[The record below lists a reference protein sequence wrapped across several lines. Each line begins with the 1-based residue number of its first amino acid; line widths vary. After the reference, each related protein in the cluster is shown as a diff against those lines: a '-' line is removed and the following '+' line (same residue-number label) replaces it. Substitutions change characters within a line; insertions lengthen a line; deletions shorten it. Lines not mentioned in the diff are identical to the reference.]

1 MKYKLFA
8 FYLPQF
14 HETQENNL
22 WWGKGF
28 TEWDNVRKAKP
39 FLKSQSLPRVPL
51 NNNYYDLSKLDTLIL
66 QGKLAR
72 EFLIEG
78 FSIYHYWSKGVRLLQ
93 KPLDLILQN
102 KEIDFP
108 FHLTWANH
116 PWVRSWRN
124 SSGNGEILFNQQ
136 YEETK
141 DEREIH
147 FSFLDS
153 VMRDKR
159 YNRIDGK
166 LLLNIYKPS
175 FFPNFNEYISHLRD
189 YIYQKQSEEL
199 QINAMLTHHES
210 NTEWAKEV
218 DKIILFQPG
227 TALNNTSDLMNDS
240 SNLSDVRKH
249 IISYLINEDFYGKKM
264 LYKIRNK
271 FFQKPRIK
279 KFGEIS
285 ELIIKQSQIDSFL
298 GKEIIPG
305 AFVDWDN
312 TPRYGKYA
320 TVIQDSNPLLFAE
333 FLSQIKLVL
342 DSRKISTLFINA
354 WNEWGECA
362 YLEPDD
368 RYGYEYLEAIKKI
381 FNE

>member
-1 MKYKLFA
+1 M
-8 FYLPQF
+8 
-14 HETQENNL
+14 
-22 WWGKGF
+22 GK
-28 TEWDNVRKAKP
+28 
-39 FLKSQSLPRVPL
+39 
-51 NNNYYDLSKLDTLIL
+51 
-66 QGKLAR
+66 
-72 EFLIEG
+72 
-78 FSIYHYWSKGVRLLQ
+78 
-93 KPLDLILQN
+93 
-102 KEIDFP
+102 
-108 FHLTWANH
+108 
-116 PWVRSWRN
+116 SWRN

-227 TALNNTSDLMNDS
+227 AALNNTSDLMNDS

-249 IISYLINEDFYGKKM
+249 IISYLINEDFMEKKCF
-264 LYKIRNK
+264 IR
-271 FFQKPRIK
+271 
-279 KFGEIS
+279 
-285 ELIIKQSQIDSFL
+285 
-298 GKEIIPG
+298 
-305 AFVDWDN
+305 
-312 TPRYGKYA
+312 
-320 TVIQDSNPLLFAE
+320 
-333 FLSQIKLVL
+333 
-342 DSRKISTLFINA
+342 
-354 WNEWGECA
+354 
-362 YLEPDD
+362 LETNFS
-368 RYGYEYLEAIKKI
+368 KT
-381 FNE
+381 